1 MVCLFW
7 FLQVSPSMSCP
18 LFPVLFQWALFLLY
32 KTVQN
37 RTSDLEPSLKSFYTT
52 AIKPAS
58 VGFLATMKSSLAR
71 THTHT
76 HSVSCFVFLYTMRLS
91 RSVMSD
97 TATPWTVTHQAPL
110 SLEFY
115 RQEDWSGLPFPPPGD
130 LPDPGFKPAS
140 PVSPALQVDSVP
152 AEPSRNGILSIFKNW
167 EWFWNKWINH
177 INPW

>member
-58 VGFLATMKSSLAR
+58 VGFLATMKSSLA
-71 THTHT
+71 HTHT

-97 TATPWTVTHQAPL
+97 TATPTTVTHQAPL

-140 PVSPALQVDSVP
+140 PVSPALQVDSLP
-152 AEPSRNGILSIFKNW
+152 AEPSRNGIL
-167 EWFWNKWINH
+167 
-177 INPW
+177 